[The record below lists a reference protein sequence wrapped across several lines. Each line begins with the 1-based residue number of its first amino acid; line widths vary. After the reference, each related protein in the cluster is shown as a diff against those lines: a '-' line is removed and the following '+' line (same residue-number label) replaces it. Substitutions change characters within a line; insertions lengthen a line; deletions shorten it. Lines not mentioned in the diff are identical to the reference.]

1 MDPETGADGFLT
13 ERAVRGLFDRA
24 VAHWNAGRYFESH
37 EDWETLWHEAE
48 GARRAW
54 LQGLIQ
60 FAAAFHHFGRGGAS
74 GFAKLVRSAAE
85 RAGGYAGD
93 TSGID
98 FQALWAALRP
108 WIAHGERVGAGAALS
123 AGAPEAVPPIV
134 YLPGTVPAPLPFDPP
149 AAEDAEDA

>member
-13 ERAVRGLFDRA
+13 ARAAQGLFDRA

-74 GFAKLVRSAAE
+74 GFSKLVRSAAE

-93 TSGID
+93 TAGID
-98 FQALWAALRP
+98 FAALWTALRP
-108 WIAHGERVGAGAALS
+108 WIAHGERAGAGADLR
-123 AGAPEAVPPIV
+123 AGAPAAIPRIA
-134 YLPGTVPAPLPFDPP
+134 YLEGIVPAPLPFEPSEEESD
-149 AAEDAEDA
+149 DA